1 MSGQRRKRWE
11 TAKATHHTGQ
21 SLAETELG
29 AGGLGGEPHQAYL
42 PGLAVPTLG
51 GTPGQEAGSGRGG
64 PLDAGDLLPYA
75 ERTYDLQELGRRLLR
90 PSRARAPNP
99 LLRQAPER
107 SRSQGHART
116 RRRCLTEIF
125 RAETGQLDFA
135 GQPGSSRRATSTLGR
150 SLRASGTLVRSA
162 QPHDD

>member
-1 MSGQRRKRWE
+1 MSGQRRKRRE
-11 TAKATHHTGQ
+11 TAKTTPHAGQ

-75 ERTYDLQELGRRLLR
+75 ERTYDLQEPGRRLFR

-125 RAETGQLDFA
+125 SAELT
-135 GQPGSSRRATSTLGR
+135 TN
-150 SLRASGTLVRSA
+150 
-162 QPHDD
+162 

>member
-21 SLAETELG
+21 SLAETDPG
-29 AGGLGGEPHQAYL
+29 AGRLGGQPHQEHL
-42 PGLAVPTLG
+42 FGVAVPTPG

-75 ERTYDLQELGRRLLR
+75 ERTYDLQEPGRRLLR

-125 RAETGQLDFA
+125 RADLKYLKSKIKQ
-135 GQPGSSRRATSTLGR
+135 
-150 SLRASGTLVRSA
+150 SA
-162 QPHDD
+162 LKRIPAD